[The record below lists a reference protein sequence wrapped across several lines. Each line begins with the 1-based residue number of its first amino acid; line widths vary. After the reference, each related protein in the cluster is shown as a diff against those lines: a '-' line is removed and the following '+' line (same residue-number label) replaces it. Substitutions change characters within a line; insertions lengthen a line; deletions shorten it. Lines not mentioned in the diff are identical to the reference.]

1 MLGSNPGCLHSKR
14 KHYPLLLASL
24 AWLGN
29 VGLGLFSPLT
39 TLTFNDVADAL
50 KVARVDGSTGQVSE
64 ISVMFKLV
72 PVSLLEIVS
81 LEPKMSKQILY
92 HLKG

>member
-1 MLGSNPGCLHSKR
+1 M
-14 KHYPLLLASL
+14 
-24 AWLGN
+24 
-29 VGLGLFSPLT
+29 
-39 TLTFNDVADAL
+39 TFNDVADAL

-92 HLKG
+92 HLKGSATNGTVHWSGYLAYNLI

>member
-1 MLGSNPGCLHSKR
+1 M
-14 KHYPLLLASL
+14 
-24 AWLGN
+24 
-29 VGLGLFSPLT
+29 
-39 TLTFNDVADAL
+39 TFNDVADAL
-50 KVARVDGSTGQVSE
+50 KVARVEGSTGQVSE

-81 LEPKMSKQILY
+81 LEPKMPKLILY

>member
-1 MLGSNPGCLHSKR
+1 M
-14 KHYPLLLASL
+14 
-24 AWLGN
+24 
-29 VGLGLFSPLT
+29 FSPLT